1 MAFSGNSSLA
11 KHKQIHTGE
20 KQCECDICKKAFALR
35 NVLPVHKWI
44 HTGKK
49 PHVCEIC
56 KRLSLPIVT

>member
-11 KHKQIHTGE
+11 MHKRIHTGE

-44 HTGKK
+44 HTGKSHMCVRFVK
-49 PHVCEIC
+49 GF
-56 KRLSLPIVT
+56 LFQ

>member
-44 HTGKK
+44 HTGKSHMCVRFVK
-49 PHVCEIC
+49 AF
-56 KRLSLPIVT
+56 LFQ

>member
-35 NVLPVHKWI
+35 KVLPVHKRI
-44 HTGKK
+44 HTG
-49 PHVCEIC
+49 
-56 KRLSLPIVT
+56 